1 MSEKEWEDILAL
13 SQQHSF
19 PYRKLIETGN
29 NICQGTLCVNGSCS
43 YILSSLNVLPL
54 DALPSLPF
62 HNNMQDKSPNA
73 QTSHTLIISSCLMT
87 FFGFI
92 FLPGIKSN
100 RLSERR
106 DVCFL
111 DCFFCFFVGDLWPLR
126 RCFDSYT
133 VINMLLLWHLMKGDF
148 TSKS

>member
-13 SQQHSF
+13 SKQHSF

-87 FFGFI
+87 FFWFI
-92 FLPGIKSN
+92 FLSLTGF
-100 RLSERR
+100 RR
-106 DVCFL
+106 GGMFVSL
-111 DCFFCFFVGDLWPLR
+111 IVFFVGDLWPLR

-133 VINMLLLWHLMKGDF
+133 VINMLLLWHLMKRDF

>member
-1 MSEKEWEDILAL
+1 MWELKTEQHNATKTFNTFTMSGKEWGDILAL
-13 SQQHSF
+13 SKQHSF

-87 FFGFI
+87 FFDISFAGY
-92 FLPGIKSN
+92 K
-100 RLSERR
+100 
-106 DVCFL
+106 V
-111 DCFFCFFVGDLWPLR
+111 
-126 RCFDSYT
+126 
-133 VINMLLLWHLMKGDF
+133 
-148 TSKS
+148 